1 MDTVY
6 FVPVLAYLRKDSFR
20 GIIPLF
26 LSDITVIMGE
36 VTVAVIIKQCQIMQ
50 VQFPVL
56 PRIENVKEDLHA
68 VVNLRLHILY
78 ILYVSLK
85 RFLSDWP
92 AK

>member
-1 MDTVY
+1 VDTVY

-26 LSDITVIMGE
+26 LSDITVIMGK

-56 PRIENVKEDLHA
+56 PRIENVEKNLHA
-68 VVNLRLHILY
+68 VVNLRLHIFY
-78 ILYVSLK
+78 ILYVSL
-85 RFLSDWP
+85 
-92 AK
+92 